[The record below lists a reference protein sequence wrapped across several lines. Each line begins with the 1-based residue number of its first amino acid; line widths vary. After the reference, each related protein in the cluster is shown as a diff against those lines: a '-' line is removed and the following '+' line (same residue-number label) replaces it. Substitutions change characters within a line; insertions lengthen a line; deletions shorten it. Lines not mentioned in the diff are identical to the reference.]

1 MALTYGF
8 FNSKDGD
15 RKYNAEQFGSIFDGV
30 IEDGVYMQIGNRLMV
45 KASGSGFQVNIQTG
59 RAWFNH
65 TWTLNDSIYAITLPQ
80 PEVLLDKYVAVCLE
94 VNATNNVRKNSFVT
108 VAGTPASNPQYPT
121 LTNTN
126 LVHQIPLAFCRVRAG
141 ATAITQADITNTIGT
156 SRCPFVTG
164 AVQNMKIDDLIA
176 QWESQYR
183 QWYNANN
190 TEFTTFM
197 TNSRNTFNT
206 FMTNS
211 GNTFNTFMTQSG
223 TTFDD
228 FMASSG
234 TTFDNFMTESH
245 TTFDTFMQESRNE
258 ESDFMYASNAAFNA
272 FMTRIDTAWEDF
284 LNNGQSQIDT
294 MLANLGDDFD
304 SFWDDFKARMNSYL
318 TQTQTDFTTWFN
330 HIKGQLDTDAAANLQ
345 NQIDSIKYIY
355 VNQNRV
361 VLPNTAASVSGSR
374 LILSTP

>member
-30 IEDGVYMQIGNRLMV
+30 IEDGVYMQIGDRLMV

-65 TWTLNDSIYAITLPQ
+65 TWTLNDSIYAINLPQ

-94 VNATNNVRKNSFVT
+94 VNSTNNVRRNSFVT

-141 ATAITQADITNTIGT
+141 STSITQADITNTVGT

-190 TEFTTFM
+190 AEFTTFM
-197 TNSRNTFNT
+197 ANSRNTFNT

-223 TTFDD
+223 TTFD
-228 FMASSG
+228 
-234 TTFDNFMTESH
+234 NFMSESH

-258 ESDFMYASNAAFNA
+258 ESDFMFASNAAFNA

-284 LNNGQSQIDT
+284 LDNGQSQIDT

-355 VNQNRV
+355 VDQNRV

>member
-65 TWTLNDSIYAITLPQ
+65 TWTLNDSIYGITLPQ

-94 VNATNNVRKNSFVT
+94 VNQTNNVRKNSFVT

-141 ATAITQADITNTIGT
+141 ATAITQADITNTVGT

-164 AVQNMKIDDLIA
+164 AVQNMNIDDLIA

-258 ESDFMYASNAAFNA
+258 ESDFMFASNAAFNA
-272 FMTRIDTAWEDF
+272 FMTRIDTAWKDF
-284 LNNGQSQIDT
+284 LDNGQSQIDE
-294 MLANLGDDFD
+294 MLSNLGSDFD

-355 VNQNRV
+355 VDQNRV

>member
-30 IEDGVYMQIGNRLMV
+30 IEDGVYMQIGNKMMV

-65 TWTLNDSIYAITLPQ
+65 TWTLNDSIYAINLPQ
-80 PEVLLDKYVAVCLE
+80 PEVLLNKYVAVCLE
-94 VNATNNVRKNSFVT
+94 INATNNVRKNSFVT

-121 LTNTN
+121 LTNTS
-126 LVHQIPLAFCRVRAG
+126 LVHQIPLAFCLVKAG
-141 ATAITQADITNTIGT
+141 ATAITQAEIVNCVGT

-176 QWESQYR
+176 QWESQYS

-197 TNSRNTFNT
+197 SNSRSTFSSFMSTSGTTFNT
-206 FMTNS
+206 FMSTS
-211 GNTFNTFMTQSG
+211 GTTFNTFISTSG
-223 TTFDD
+223 
-228 FMASSG
+228 
-234 TTFDNFMTESH
+234 
-245 TTFDTFMQESRNE
+245 TTFDTFMSDSHTEFDQFMLESRNE
-258 ESDFMYASNAAFNA
+258 ESDFMFASNAAFNA
-272 FMTRIDTAWEDF
+272 FMDRIDPAWDDF
-284 LNNGQSQIDT
+284 LDNGQSQIDD
-294 MLANLGDDFD
+294 MLANLGTDFD
-304 SFWDDFKARMNSYL
+304 SFWTDFKADLTAYL
-318 TQTQTDFTTWFN
+318 AQMKTDIEDWFD

>member
-141 ATAITQADITNTIGT
+141 ATAITQADITNTVGT

-197 TNSRNTFNT
+197 TNSRNTFNA

-223 TTFDD
+223 TTFDN

-234 TTFDNFMTESH
+234 TTFNNFMTESH

-272 FMTRIDTAWEDF
+272 FMTRIDTAWKDF
-284 LNNGQSQIDT
+284 LDNGQSQIDT

-355 VNQNRV
+355 VDQNRV

>member
-108 VAGTPASNPQYPT
+108 IAGTPASNPQYPT

-141 ATAITQADITNTIGT
+141 ATAITQADITNTVGT

-223 TTFDD
+223 TTFDN

-234 TTFDNFMTESH
+234 TTFNNFMAESH

-272 FMTRIDTAWEDF
+272 FMTRIDTAWKDF
-284 LNNGQSQIDT
+284 LDNGQSQIDT

-318 TQTQTDFTTWFN
+318 TQTQTDFTAWFN

-355 VNQNRV
+355 VDQNRV